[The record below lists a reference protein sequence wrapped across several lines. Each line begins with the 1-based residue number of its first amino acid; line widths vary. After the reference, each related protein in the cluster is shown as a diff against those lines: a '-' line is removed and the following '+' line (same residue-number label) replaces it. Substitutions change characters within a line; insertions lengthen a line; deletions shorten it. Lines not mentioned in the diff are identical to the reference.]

1 MTHHS
6 AFRPDLRHA
15 FFDRLAGSWNIRRT
29 IDRTASLEGLATIA
43 PIATDRLAY
52 REEGVLRLPGAA
64 PISAHRSYVYERR
77 PDGFAILFDETP
89 SRLFQEFTLTARADG
104 ALSAVSR
111 HLCGDDLYET
121 TCVVHESAF
130 WLIHHVTGPR
140 KAYVSTTRHAP
151 CAAALS
157 R

>member
-1 MTHHS
+1 MTEHP
-6 AFRPDLRHA
+6 AFRADLRHA
-15 FFDRLAGSWNIRRT
+15 FFDRLPGSWNVYRT
-29 IDRTASLEGLATIA
+29 IDRDASLDGVATIA
-43 PIATDRLAY
+43 AIARDRLSY

-77 PDGFAILFDETP
+77 PNGFAILFDEVP
-89 SRLFQEFTLTARADG
+89 VRPFQAFTLTARPDG

-121 TCVVHESAF
+121 TCVVQENAF
-130 WLIHHVTGPR
+130 WLIHRVTGPR
-140 KAYVSTTRHAP
+140 KAYVSTTRYAP